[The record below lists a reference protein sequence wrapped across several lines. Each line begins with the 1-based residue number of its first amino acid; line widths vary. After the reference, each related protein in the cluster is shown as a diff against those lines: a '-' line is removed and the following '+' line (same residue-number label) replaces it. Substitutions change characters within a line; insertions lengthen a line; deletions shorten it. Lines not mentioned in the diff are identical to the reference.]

1 MQDRGILYGI
11 GVGPGDPE
19 LLTLKAVRLLKAA
32 DAIAVPG
39 KDVRETAAYR
49 IAVQA
54 VPEIGDKELIPID
67 MPMVMDRER
76 LEKAHLAGAAVLEEI
91 LERGKTIAFITLGDP
106 TVYSTFSY
114 LEKPVREDGFST
126 EYVSGVTSFCAAA
139 AALRVPLAEW
149 QEPLHIIPAVH
160 RKPEELSRPGN
171 CVLMKSGR
179 RMKEVKE
186 ALKVSGR
193 EICAAVNVGMEGEA
207 LYRTVE
213 EIPDDAG
220 YFSLIIAKEAGG
232 KNTRDRTDPE

>member
-1 MQDRGILYGI
+1 MI
-11 GVGPGDPE
+11 
-19 LLTLKAVRLLKAA
+19 
-32 DAIAVPG
+32 
-39 KDVRETAAYR
+39 
-49 IAVQA
+49 
-54 VPEIGDKELIPID
+54 
-67 MPMVMDRER
+67 MDRDR

-91 LERGKTIAFITLGDP
+91 LGQGKNIAFVTLGDP

-139 AALRVPLAEW
+139 ASLRVPLAEW

-160 RKPEELSRPGN
+160 RKPEELSGPGN

-186 ALKVSGR
+186 ALKASGR
-193 EICAAVNVGMEGEA
+193 EVCTAVNVGMEGEA

-232 KNTRDRTDPE
+232 KNTRDRKDPE